1 MSDSNRKKVDFLNV
15 DPEIPGQKF
24 VCLSFLTPTKEE
36 QTSLLGMKVR
46 GVFDDYDTACKKAKE
61 LQEMDPAFHVFVG
74 EVGKWLPY
82 DPDPESKYVKSSE
95 YANDELNN
103 IMKNYLVNQE
113 KAKVFHEKRKYEMS
127 RKNLEENLGKLSKQY
142 SDTQKKM
149 KKTTGSMKVTLG
161 KRMKTMAK
169 RIAELENR
177 IEHNKKE
184 EDKYLEEMKSLDNSK
199 GTPQMNLEAPR
210 DVEIKSSKPVEENTN
225 E

>member
-1 MSDSNRKKVDFLNV
+1 MSDSNPKKVDYLNS

-46 GVFDDYDTACKKAKE
+46 GVFDDYEVACRKAKE

-82 DPDPESKYVKSSE
+82 DPDPESKFVKSSE
-95 YANDELNN
+95 YANEELNN
-103 IMKNYLVNQE
+103 IMKNYLINQE
-113 KAKVFHEKRKYEMS
+113 KAKVFHQKRKYEKT

-142 SDTQKKM
+142 SDTQKRF
-149 KKTTGSMKVTLG
+149 KKTTGSMKVTLD
-161 KRMKTMAK
+161 KRMKAMGK
-169 RIAELENR
+169 RIAELENK

-184 EDKYLEEMKSLDNSK
+184 EDKYLEEMKALDNSK
-199 GTPQMNLEAPR
+199 GTPQMNLEPPR
-210 DVEIKSSKPVEENTN
+210 NVKIDSSNKNNN
-225 E
+225 EDSS